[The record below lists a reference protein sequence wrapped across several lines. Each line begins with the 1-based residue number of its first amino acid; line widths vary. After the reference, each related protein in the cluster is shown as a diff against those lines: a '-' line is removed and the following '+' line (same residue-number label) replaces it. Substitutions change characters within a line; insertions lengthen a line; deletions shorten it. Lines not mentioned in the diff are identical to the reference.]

1 MTEQNNS
8 ENDSA
13 GMKSKRRIWPRR
25 GIYLLPHL
33 FTTAALFSGFYAV
46 IQTVNGDYPRAAA
59 AIYFAM
65 LFDAC
70 DGRVAR
76 YTNTQSVFGAEYDSL
91 SDVIAFGVA
100 PALLIYQWSLVGLGK
115 LGWAAAFVYC
125 AAVAVR
131 LARFNVELA
140 GADKRFFSG
149 LPSPCGAAVVAAF
162 VWTAAESDI
171 NAVSGGWAAAAWLL
185 TMVVGITMVSGV
197 KYHSFKDVD
206 LKSRIPFRRVAL
218 VLLAVAVIGAASDNL
233 PVIFL
238 GMSLLYFG
246 SGYALFLR
254 GMMRRLRLRFRR
266 SDSKSQD

>member
-1 MTEQNNS
+1 MTERNNS

-13 GMKSKRRIWPRR
+13 GIKSKRRIWPRR

-140 GADKRFFSG
+140 GATSGFF
-149 LPSPCGAAVVAAF
+149 PVCRVR
-162 VWTAAESDI
+162 AE
-171 NAVSGGWAAAAWLL
+171 
-185 TMVVGITMVSGV
+185 
-197 KYHSFKDVD
+197 
-206 LKSRIPFRRVAL
+206 
-218 VLLAVAVIGAASDNL
+218 
-233 PVIFL
+233 
-238 GMSLLYFG
+238 
-246 SGYALFLR
+246 
-254 GMMRRLRLRFRR
+254 RR
-266 SDSKSQD
+266 SSPLSSGRRRNRTLTPFPAAGRRRHGC